1 VARRYKI
8 GVIWGDGIGPEVV
21 SAALETLSYL
31 NPNLEFVDLEAGY
44 EYYKKRGKPI
54 EDNFFDKVREIDA
67 ILKGPLHTPLDDKEF
82 KSVNVLIRREL
93 GLYANVRPFKSF
105 KGISTKKFNFV
116 IVRENTEDVYVGIEG
131 LHGDYAVALRI
142 ISRQST
148 EKVVRLAIDIARLR
162 GFSRVTVVH
171 KANILK
177 LTDGLFREV
186 FYSIVSG
193 YSDVTPGELIVDAA
207 AYVMVK
213 NPENLQVLV
222 MPNLYG
228 DILSDL
234 AAGMVG
240 SLGLCGSAQ
249 IGDTVAVFEPVHGTA
264 PDIAGRGV
272 ANPLGEITAAKM
284 MLEYLSKKYS
294 DEVLSRQAF
303 VLERAIDILIE
314 DRRILTP
321 DLGGNKG
328 TRDVVTVL
336 KDVIGEIHTK

>member
-1 VARRYKI
+1 M
-8 GVIWGDGIGPEVV
+8 
-21 SAALETLSYL
+21 
-31 NPNLEFVDLEAGY
+31 
-44 EYYKKRGKPI
+44 
-54 EDNFFDKVREIDA
+54 
-67 ILKGPLHTPLDDKEF
+67 
-82 KSVNVLIRREL
+82 
-93 GLYANVRPFKSF
+93 
-105 KGISTKKFNFV
+105 
-116 IVRENTEDVYVGIEG
+116 
-131 LHGDYAVALRI
+131 
-142 ISRQST
+142 
-148 EKVVRLAIDIARLR
+148 
-162 GFSRVTVVH
+162 
-171 KANILK
+171 LK

-272 ANPLGEITAAKM
+272 ANPLGE
-284 MLEYLSKKYS
+284 
-294 DEVLSRQAF
+294 
-303 VLERAIDILIE
+303 
-314 DRRILTP
+314 
-321 DLGGNKG
+321 
-328 TRDVVTVL
+328 
-336 KDVIGEIHTK
+336 